1 MRHLLTKAA
10 RNLQTYS
17 EPFWASAR
25 LMYINGI
32 LKYSGTA
39 LAALFVSMLFLTSA
53 ANAQFQLQRLYTAP
67 NGSPPAC
74 LLQANDGNFYGTLV
88 NPIARLNPPLFSVG
102 YVFKM
107 TPSGNVTTL
116 TSLFGLNPELVQGDD
131 GNFYGTAYQQP
142 SGGATNGMIF
152 GLTAAGQFTNVFYF
166 DGTNGARPIGMR
178 KGVDGNFYGLM
189 GSTNSGHTFSI
200 PSNHFT
206 IFQYSI
212 NNGVT
217 QLYSVTNGPEFTS
230 IPVQGA
236 DGYLY
241 GATLSGTSL
250 IFPPYGNLLRVSFYR
265 LSTSGNL
272 QTIYTRTNAPG
283 AAGDLIFGP
292 DGNLY
297 GSFSSDAGVYQ
308 QKLAYGSIFR
318 ISTNGN
324 FSSLFSFNS
333 TNGSDPRARLF
344 FANDGHLYGTTFAGG
359 ISNRGT
365 IFRLSV
371 QSEFTSLIDFTGPN
385 GASPSAPL
393 IQATD
398 GNLYGAT
405 ESSTTSGIGTIFRLV
420 QLVQLSNFT
429 MSNGAATLTW
439 NSFPNGIYRVEYK
452 SALSDLSWVPLIQRV
467 TATDQTITIVDT
479 QAADPQ
485 RFYRVALLP

>member
-1 MRHLLTKAA
+1 MR
-10 RNLQTYS
+10 YS
-17 EPFWASAR
+17 PSEPRGNSRIFTEPFWASAR
-25 LMYINGI
+25 LRYINAV
-32 LKYSGTA
+32 LKNSRGA
-39 LAALFVSMLFLTSA
+39 VAAQFVSMLFLTSA

-67 NGSPPAC
+67 NNSPPAW
-74 LLQANDGNFYGTLV
+74 LIQANDGNFYGTLV
-88 NPIARLNPPLFSVG
+88 NPSARFSPPSVG

-107 TPSGNVTTL
+107 TSGGSVTTL
-116 TSLFGLNPELVQGDD
+116 TSLFGLNPELAQGDD

-142 SGGATNGMIF
+142 FGGATNGMIF
-152 GLTAAGQFTNVFYF
+152 GLTAAGQLTNVFQF

-178 KGVDGNFYGLM
+178 KGVDGSFYGIM
-189 GSTNSGHTFSI
+189 GATNLGHTFSL

-217 QLYSVTNGPEFTS
+217 KLYSVTNGPEFTS
-230 IPVQGA
+230 IPVQGS

-250 IFPPYGNLLRVSFYR
+250 LFPPYGNVLRVSFYR
-265 LSTSGNL
+265 VSTSGNF
-272 QTIYTRTNAPG
+272 QTIYTRTNTPG

-344 FANDGHLYGTTFAGG
+344 FANDGYLYGTTFAGG

-371 QSEFTSLIDFTGPN
+371 QGEFTSLIDFTGAN
-385 GASPSAPL
+385 GSSPTGPL
-393 IQATD
+393 VQAAD
-398 GNLYGAT
+398 GNFYGVT
-405 ESSTTSGIGTIFRLV
+405 EGSTVMNIGTIYRLV
-420 QLVQLSNFT
+420 QPTAISNFGI
-429 MSNGAATLTW
+429 SNGTVTLTW
-439 NSFPNGIYRVEYK
+439 NSFPDGVYRVEYK
-452 SALSDLSWVPLIQRV
+452 TALPDLSWTPLFQRV
-467 TATDQTITIVDT
+467 TATDQTITVFDT
-479 QAADPQ
+479 QASDPQ
-485 RFYRVALLP
+485 RLYRVVLLP